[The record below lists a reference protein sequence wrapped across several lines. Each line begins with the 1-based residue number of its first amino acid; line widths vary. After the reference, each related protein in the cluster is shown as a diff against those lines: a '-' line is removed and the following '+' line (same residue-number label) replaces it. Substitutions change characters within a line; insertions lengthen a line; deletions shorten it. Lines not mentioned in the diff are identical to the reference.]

1 MLDIRNVYNTFAPGT
16 VNEKRVLKGL
26 SLHMAPGD
34 FATVI
39 GSNGAGKTTLFNAIA
54 GTFLTDEGQIFIG
67 GEDMTFKPE
76 TYRARVIGRI
86 FQDTM
91 MGTAPNM
98 TIEQNLA
105 IAYASTKK
113 GLRPAITRA
122 DRAYFRDTLARLNM
136 GL

>member
-1 MLDIRNVYNTFAPGT
+1 MLEIRNIYKTFAPGT
-16 VNEKRVLKGL
+16 VNEKQVLKGL
-26 SLHMAPGD
+26 SLHLKPGD

-39 GSNGAGKTTLFNAIA
+39 GSNGAGKSTLFNAIA
-54 GTFLTDEGQIFIG
+54 GTFLTDEGQIFIH
-67 GEDMTFKPE
+67 GEDMTFRPE

-86 FQDTM
+86 FQDPM

-105 IAYASTKK
+105 IASASMKK
-113 GLRPAITRA
+113 GFRPAITKA
-122 DRAYFRDTLARLNM
+122 DREKFRDTLARLNM

>member
-1 MLDIRNVYNTFAPGT
+1 MLDIRNIHKTFAPGT
-16 VNEKRVLKGL
+16 VNEKRVLRGL
-26 SLHMAPGD
+26 SLHLDRGE

-54 GTFLTDEGQIFIG
+54 GTFLTDEGRILIG
-67 GEDMTFKPE
+67 GEDMTFRPE

-113 GLRPAITRA
+113 GLRPAITHA
-122 DRAYFRDTLARLNM
+122 DRAFSGRRSRA
-136 GL
+136 